1 MILERLLVLKRKRYL
16 QRSRIFRQLVHGWK
30 RRHLVTS
37 DVSLIVRRSAMA
49 FDGAFFSFSELSKNQ
64 NDQNHGEHA
73 AQDFVGSD
81 VVEN

>member
-1 MILERLLVLKRKRYL
+1 
-16 QRSRIFRQLVHGWK
+16 
-30 RRHLVTS
+30 
-37 DVSLIVRRSAMA
+37 MA